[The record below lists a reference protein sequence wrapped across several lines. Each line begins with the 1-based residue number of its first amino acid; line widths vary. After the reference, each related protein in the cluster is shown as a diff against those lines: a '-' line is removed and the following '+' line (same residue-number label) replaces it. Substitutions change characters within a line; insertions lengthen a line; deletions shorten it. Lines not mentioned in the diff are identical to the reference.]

1 MANES
6 FHYESLPG
14 SKESTRIYRLTGPL
28 VLNTMF
34 DLQDELNK
42 DHYALTIFD
51 LSGVPYMDSAGL
63 GVLVNC
69 HVSASRRN
77 GKVVVVGALPRIL
90 DLFKITKVD
99 SVFTMAPT
107 VAEAEAMD

>member
-1 MANES
+1 
-6 FHYESLPG
+6 
-14 SKESTRIYRLTGPL
+14 
-28 VLNTMF
+28 
-34 DLQDELNK
+34 
-42 DHYALTIFD
+42 
-51 LSGVPYMDSAGL
+51 
-63 GVLVNC
+63 VNC